1 VYTTAWGHIAS
12 RLRPARQKGVSRVL
26 FGLERLSLRSRMV
39 TSPRYGCK
47 VLQSACLYVCLSVCR
62 SDRVSQKLACSNFTK
77 FFVPYY
83 VIYGRGS
90 LLFDGNA
97 MLCTSVIVD
106 DVMFYA
112 MERMGQNLRHFV
124 QVAAPETAPTASCY
138 KCMNLHAPP
147 SGSIRNKV
155 SP

>member
-1 VYTTAWGHIAS
+1 MGPYSQSSATCETKGRIQSFIWPRAS
-12 RLRPARQKGVSRVL
+12 ESSFTNGYFASIRMQSITISVSVCL
-26 FGLERLSLRSRMV
+26 FVCVSVRSRI
-39 TSPRYGCK
+39 S
-47 VLQSACLYVCLSVCR
+47 
-62 SDRVSQKLACSNFTK
+62 KLTCPNFTK